1 MFNAFFTDTGQQER
15 PKVNTTKVEALGTST
30 APSTTG
36 RRKRQEEE
44 ITKPIGK
51 VKGLKVKFEKE

>member
-1 MFNAFFTDTGQQER
+1 MFNAFFTDNGQQER

-51 VKGLKVKFEKE
+51 VKVVK